1 MSGFWGIDVAQAELV
16 IAEAGT
22 TTSRTQ
28 PNTVAGCHALAQEF
42 AVFARGASAPVQ
54 LIVLEATG
62 GYERNVVAA
71 LGAVGLPVVVINPRQ
86 VRDFAKAT
94 GRLAKTD
101 AIDAHVLAEFGARV
115 QPERRPLPTTE
126 QEELRALLARAD
138 QVQQMLVAEKARLL
152 QALGRR
158 DRQPLRKKIKRHIA
172 FLERE
177 LHELDADLDDQL
189 RQSPLWRE
197 QDDLLQSVPG
207 IGSKTARALLAF
219 LPELGTVSAAEI
231 AKLAGLA
238 PLNRDSGMWR
248 GKRRIAGGRARIR
261 AALYMATLAAVR
273 CNPMIRAVYA
283 RLVQS
288 GKPKMVALVACM
300 RKLLVVMNAM
310 LKTKT
315 RWRPIPVPTA

>member
-1 MSGFWGIDVAQAELV
+1 MPGFWGIDVAQAELV

-22 TTSRTQ
+22 STSTTQ
-28 PNTVAGCHALAQEF
+28 PNTAAGCHALAQRF
-42 AVFARGASAPVQ
+42 LTQPVQ

-71 LGAVGLPVVVINPRQ
+71 LGTVGLPVVVINPRQ

-101 AIDAHVLAEFGARV
+101 ALDAHVLAEFGAKV
-115 QPERRPLPTTE
+115 QPELRPLPTTE

-177 LHELDADLDDQL
+177 LHELDTDLDDHL

-207 IGSKTARALLAF
+207 IGSKTARAMLAF
-219 LPELGTVSAAEI
+219 LPELGTVSAAEVG
-231 AKLAGLA
+231 KLAGLA
-238 PLNRDSGMWR
+238 PVNRDSGTMR
-248 GKRRIAGGRARIR
+248 GPRRIGGGRARIR
-261 AALYMATLAAVR
+261 AALYMATLAALR
-273 CNPMIRAVYA
+273 CNPVLQTLYR
-283 RLVQS
+283 RLLTA
-288 GKPKMVALVACM
+288 GKPKMVAVVACM
-300 RKLLVVMNAM
+300 RKLLIIVNAM

-315 RWRPIPVPTA
+315 RWQPTMAATA

>member
-1 MSGFWGIDVAQAELV
+1 MTGFWGIDVAQTELV

-22 TTSRTQ
+22 STSSTQ
-28 PNTVAGCHALAQEF
+28 PNTAAGCHALAQRF
-42 AVFARGASAPVQ
+42 LTLPVQ

-62 GYERNVVAA
+62 GYERNIVAA
-71 LGAVGLPVVVINPRQ
+71 LGGAGLPVVVINPRQ

-101 AIDAHVLAEFGARV
+101 ALDAHVLAEFGAKV
-115 QPERRPLPTTE
+115 QPELRPLPTTE

-207 IGSKTARALLAF
+207 IGSKTARAMLAF
-219 LPELGTVSAAEI
+219 LPELGTVSAAEVG
-231 AKLAGLA
+231 KLAGLA
-238 PLNRDSGMWR
+238 PVNRDSGTMR
-248 GKRRIAGGRARIR
+248 GQRHIGGGRARIR
-261 AALYMATLAAVR
+261 AALYMATLAALR
-273 CNPMIRAVYA
+273 CNPVIQTLYH
-283 RLVQS
+283 RLVTA

-300 RKLLVVMNAM
+300 RKLLVIVNAM

-315 RWRPIPVPTA
+315 RWQPKLAATA

>member
-1 MSGFWGIDVAQAELV
+1 MTGFWGIDVAQAELV
-16 IAEAGT
+16 VAEGGDGT
-22 TTSRTQ
+22 STRH
-28 PNTVAGCHALAQEF
+28 PNTVAGCDALVQRF
-42 AVFARGASAPVQ
+42 AAEPVQ

-62 GYERNVVAA
+62 GYERNIVAA
-71 LGAVGLPVVVINPRQ
+71 LGAAGLPVVVINPRQ

-101 AIDAHVLAEFGARV
+101 AIDAQVLAEFGAKV
-115 QPERRPLPTTE
+115 QPPLRPLPTTE

-158 DRQPLRKKIKRHIA
+158 DRQPLRKKITRHIA

-177 LHELDADLDDQL
+177 ARELDADLDDQL

-207 IGSKTARALLAF
+207 IGSKTARTMLAV
-219 LPELGTVSAAEI
+219 LPELGIVSGGAI

-238 PLNRDSGMWR
+238 PLNRDSGTWR
-248 GKRRIAGGRARIR
+248 GKRRIGGGRARIR
-261 AALYMATLAAVR
+261 AALYMATLAAIR
-273 CNPMIRAVYA
+273 CNAVIQTLYQ
-283 RLVQS
+283 RLVHS

-300 RKLLVVMNAM
+300 RKLLVIVNAM

-315 RWRPIPVPTA
+315 RWQPSLATTA